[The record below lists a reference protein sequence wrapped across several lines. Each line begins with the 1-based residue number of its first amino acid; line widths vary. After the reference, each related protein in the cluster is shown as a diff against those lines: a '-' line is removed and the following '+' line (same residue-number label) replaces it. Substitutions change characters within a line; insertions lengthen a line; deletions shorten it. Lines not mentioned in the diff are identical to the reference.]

1 MQTDI
6 RQYHS
11 LILDLD
17 NTLYDE
23 RNYLVPAYAAMARWI
38 NTQFPNISE
47 ITAQAWLLDEYNHNR
62 KNKLL
67 SRWLEF
73 LQLPESLLPD
83 LLTILRNIQLP
94 QKIRLFTQYYQPNC
108 LLFHHPFNLFIITN
122 GNPVQQ
128 RNKIRQIDFGNL
140 NIKEIIYANEIEPKP
155 GPGAIQYLI
164 RHYQLDPSKV
174 LSIGD
179 QDTDKMA
186 SHAAGLDYL
195 DITDFIKMI
204 TIQ

>member
-23 RNYLVPAYAAMARWI
+23 RDYLMPAYFAMARWI

-108 LLFHHPFNLFIITN
+108 LLFHHSFNLFIITN
-122 GNPVQQ
+122 GNPIQQ
-128 RNKIRQIDFGNL
+128 RNKISQIEFGNL
-140 NIKEIIYANEIEPKP
+140 NFKEIIYANEIEPKP
-155 GPGAIQYLI
+155 GPGAFHYLI
-164 RHYQLDPSKV
+164 RKYQFDPSKI
-174 LSIGD
+174 LSVGD
-179 QDTDKMA
+179 SNTDEMA
-186 SHAAGLDYL
+186 SRAASLDYL
-195 DITDFIKMI
+195 PVSEFINKI
-204 TIQ
+204 IIQ